1 MKFQIPSKL
10 QLGVIT
16 INVIKVEK
24 CIDSTSDTDGQAH
37 YAKSLIEVKDDKTY
51 SDDYKEWVFF
61 HELVHHI
68 FNSMEE
74 LELRKNEKL
83 VGQFATFLQ
92 QAIRTME

>member
-1 MKFQIPSKL
+1 MKFRIPSKL
-10 QLGVIT
+10 QLGATT
-16 INVIKVEK
+16 INVVKVDK
-24 CIDSTSDTDGQAH
+24 CSDTTTDTDGQAF
-37 YAKSLIEVKDDKTY
+37 YGKSLIELKKDDTF

-83 VGQFATFLQ
+83 VGQFATFMQ